1 MSVKCPDVLWILL
14 GIFAGLV
21 LPVQTLV
28 NTRLRASTGTPFSSS
43 LISFAVGTMTLLVIA
58 TAVTGGEF
66 GISRA
71 FGEPL
76 WIWFCLLYT
85 SPSPRD
91 VEESRMPSSA

>member
-1 MSVKCPDVLWILL
+1 MLWILL
-14 GIFAGLV
+14 GIIAGLV

-76 WIWFCLLYT
+76 WVWFGGLLGVAFGAVLVALGFNRGHQII
-85 SPSPRD
+85 PSR
-91 VEESRMPSSA
+91 

>member
-66 GISRA
+66 G
-71 FGEPL
+71 
-76 WIWFCLLYT
+76 
-85 SPSPRD
+85 PRWEGLRSGPHPD
-91 VEESRMPSSA
+91 EETTGYFQ